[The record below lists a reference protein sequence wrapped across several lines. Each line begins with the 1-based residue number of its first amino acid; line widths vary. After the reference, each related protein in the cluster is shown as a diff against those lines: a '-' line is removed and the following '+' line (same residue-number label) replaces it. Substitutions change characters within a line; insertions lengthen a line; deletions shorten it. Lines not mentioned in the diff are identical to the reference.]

1 MGSPNPMAAAVKRQS
16 PPTHPTVW
24 AGLGLAAV
32 GLLVAAYAYTGTR
45 VYDITFAFVA
55 VVGGL
60 LALAGILT
68 AAWGRA
74 VMSARAQRSRR
85 GLLKEDAAT
94 AAREARAEEER
105 PPTVAAPAS
114 KRSFD
119 FAGAARRL
127 LPRPAPREEKAA
139 DRKALFAFR
148 SPAAP
153 APAPAPEP
161 AAAAP
166 AAEVKRVKVRCP
178 QCSTQFA
185 GEGVRPFTLT
195 CPSCGFAAEV

>member
-1 MGSPNPMAAAVKRQS
+1 MAAAVKRQA

-24 AGLGLAAV
+24 VGLGLAAV

-55 VVGGL
+55 ALGGV
-60 LALAGILT
+60 LALGGILT

-74 VMSARAQRSRR
+74 VMAARAQRSKR
-85 GLLKEDAAT
+85 GLLRDDAVK
-94 AAREARAEEER
+94 AAHDAHVAEEAP

-114 KRSFD
+114 KKSFD
-119 FAGAARRL
+119 FASAARRL
-127 LPRPAPREEKAA
+127 IPKPAPAKEKP

-153 APAPAPEP
+153 APVP
-161 AAAAP
+161 AP
-166 AAEVKRVKVRCP
+166 AAEPERVKVRCP
-178 QCSTQFA
+178 QCATQFA
-185 GEGVRPFTLT
+185 AEGVRPFTMT
-195 CPSCGFAAEV
+195 CPSCGFSAEV

>member
-1 MGSPNPMAAAVKRQS
+1 MAAAVKRHA

-24 AGLGLAAV
+24 VGLGLAAG

-45 VYDITFAFVA
+45 VYDITFAAVA
-55 VVGGL
+55 LLGGV
-60 LALAGILT
+60 LALGGILT

-85 GLLKEDAAT
+85 GLLRDDAVK
-94 AAREARAEEER
+94 AAHDAHVADEPQ

-119 FAGAARRL
+119 FASAARRL
-127 LPRPAPREEKAA
+127 IPKPSPPREPA

-148 SPAAP
+148 TP
-153 APAPAPEP
+153 APAPAAPAEAP
-161 AAAAP
+161 AAAP
-166 AAEVKRVKVRCP
+166 ERVKVRCP
-178 QCSTQFA
+178 QCATQFA
-185 GEGVRPFTLT
+185 AEGVRPFTMT
-195 CPSCGFAAEV
+195 CPSCGFTAEV

>member
-1 MGSPNPMAAAVKRQS
+1 MAAAVKRQS

-24 AGLGLAAV
+24 VGLGLAAL
-32 GLLVAAYAYTGTR
+32 GLLLAAYAYTGTR

-55 VVGGL
+55 ILGGA
-60 LALAGILT
+60 LALGGILT

-74 VMSARAQRSRR
+74 VMAARAQRSKR
-85 GLLKEDAAT
+85 GLMKDDAVK
-94 AAREARAEEER
+94 AAHAAHVAEEA

-119 FAGAARRL
+119 FARAARRL
-127 LPRPAPREEKAA
+127 MPQPRAKTTEGTSKGG
-139 DRKALFAFR
+139 LFAFR
-148 SPAAP
+148 SPAPPVEA
-153 APAPAPEP
+153 P
-161 AAAAP
+161 AAAVV
-166 AAEVKRVKVRCP
+166 AAEPQRIKVRCP
-178 QCSTQFA
+178 QCSTEFS